1 MELHNIE
8 LLLKKY
14 MEGETTLEEEK
25 ELCAYFTSENVA
37 PQFKEYQVLFG
48 FFKKERER
56 NYEPPHKTQYKN
68 KAYPW
73 FAIAAGIAVI
83 IGVFLFNPTPQKK
96 SGVIEDPE
104 IALQKTKEVLHL
116 IAQQMQNGK
125 EDLVYLT
132 AIENTRDELIDQNL
146 KLKK

>member
-8 LLLKKY
+8 IQLNKFL
-14 MEGETTLEEEK
+14 EGKTSLDEEK
-25 ELCAYFTSENVA
+25 ELRAYFASENVA

-56 NYEPPHKTQYKN
+56 KYEPPYKTHHKSKL
-68 KAYPW
+68 YPW

-83 IGVFLFNPTPQKK
+83 IGVFLFNPTPQKT

-104 IALQKTKEVLHL
+104 IALQKTKEVLNL
-116 IAQQMQNGK
+116 IAQQMHNGK
-125 EDLVYLT
+125 KELVYLT
-132 AIENTRDELIDQNL
+132 AIENTRNELIEQNL
-146 KLKK
+146 KLEK